1 MSTPATVALSA
12 FLVSERWRARRHSFR
27 WLTLGWICAVC
38 RIAGTHKANLP
49 YRPTFDSHL
58 VLNPTMKAGDML
70 IFTCVQHQSLTQPLT
85 HPIRKEFF
93 LCWFARVRTQIHNTY
108 CCYMQGGT
116 HTRHMQLERRHTQ
129 TPSPAL
135 QVSLRLKNN
144 MIAVRVGEPQVLA
157 TSESHSDRTALTH
170 VLNVYMMCAS
180 VCMTGQADI
189 HLATLPGETLRI

>member
-70 IFTCVQHQSLTQPLT
+70 IFTCEKHQSLTQSLT
-85 HPIRKEFF
+85 RSEKNSFS
-93 LCWFARVRTQIHNTY
+93 V
-108 CCYMQGGT
+108 GT
-116 HTRHMQLERRHTQ
+116 SQDTDT
-129 TPSPAL
+129 
-135 QVSLRLKNN
+135 
-144 MIAVRVGEPQVLA
+144 
-157 TSESHSDRTALTH
+157 
-170 VLNVYMMCAS
+170 
-180 VCMTGQADI
+180 
-189 HLATLPGETLRI
+189 

>member
-1 MSTPATVALSA
+1 MPY
-12 FLVSERWRARRHSFR
+12 RRHAQSEP
-27 WLTLGWICAVC
+27 A
-38 RIAGTHKANLP
+38 LP
-49 YRPTFDSHL
+49 AHLRLPSCPQSHDESGRYADL
-58 VLNPTMKAGDML
+58 YVREAP
-70 IFTCVQHQSLTQPLT
+70 ISHSVT